1 MKLGPA
7 GKSSLSRNE
16 SKYDSTHGYVAPD
29 QTDRFVAS
37 FIATFGGIEQAGP
50 QGVGRGNTTF
60 LFSCP
65 QGSETSMTRGSGGIR
80 NRFAP
85 ELCAEKALSDQG
97 STRFAAAVALMALV
111 MPLKDLSRRLT

>member
-7 GKSSLSRNE
+7 KSSLSRNE

-60 LFSCP
+60 LFLALRALRP
-65 QGSETSMTRGSGGIR
+65 RRRGEARASGTVLHL
-80 NRFAP
+80 NCAP
-85 ELCAEKALSDQG
+85 KKRYQIKALHGLQ
-97 STRFAAAVALMALV
+97 
-111 MPLKDLSRRLT
+111 RRWR